1 MPAPVVPELKRP
13 NRLACTKARY
23 VARARAHRQNPVK
36 RDLSA
41 WANVSPF
48 MDVNSSVPCCICRPQ
63 TVHSPRTAP
72 VGMEVND
79 GRVILAPKPVV
90 EVMSVADRGRD
101 QYKPVLSGC
110 GLVVEK
116 CHAGF
121 ERPSSGVVG
130 DVVNLVKYD

>member
-1 MPAPVVPELKRP
+1 
-13 NRLACTKARY
+13 
-23 VARARAHRQNPVK
+23 
-36 RDLSA
+36 
-41 WANVSPF
+41 
-48 MDVNSSVPCCICRPQ
+48 
-63 TVHSPRTAP
+63 
-72 VGMEVND
+72 MEVDN
-79 GRVILAPKPVV
+79 GRVILPSEPLV

-130 DVVNLVKYD
+130 DVVNLVKYEQRKSLQECTSIDAQQKCQALRRHHLDPTEIARTSQMRRNV